1 MSSRTL
7 LASAWTIVI
16 LALCLLPSHW
26 LPMAEAQLSSSQWLL
41 PRDKIVHYGMF
52 ASLSILWMRVRPTWR
67 GTGLVC
73 VGGLTLAIL
82 TELGQGLPMVGR
94 DPDPLD
100 AFADAVGTVA
110 GVGAYWAW
118 RALTA
123 ASPHEEPERAAT
135 PEYGN

>member
-7 LASAWTIVI
+7 LASVWTILI
-16 LALCLLPSHW
+16 LALCLVPSDW
-26 LPMAEAQLSSSQWLL
+26 LPISEAKLPSSQWLL
-41 PRDKIVHYGMF
+41 PRDKMVHYGMF
-52 ASLSILWMRVRPTWR
+52 ASLSILWMRVRTTWR

-82 TELGQGLPMVGR
+82 TELGQGMPMVGR

-100 AFADAVGTVA
+100 AFADAVGTIA
-110 GVGAYWAW
+110 GVGVYWAW
-118 RALTA
+118 RALTT
-123 ASPHEEPERAAT
+123 SSLPEEPELSAT